1 MIELK
6 FVTKWSNGTM
16 FISHESKDLSNF
28 DIKIFRTFIGSAL
41 DPIAFHDA
49 TKPDFISFYNE
60 MEFKWRSMS

>member
-1 MIELK
+1 
-6 FVTKWSNGTM
+6 M
-16 FISHESKDLSNF
+16 FISHESKGLSNF